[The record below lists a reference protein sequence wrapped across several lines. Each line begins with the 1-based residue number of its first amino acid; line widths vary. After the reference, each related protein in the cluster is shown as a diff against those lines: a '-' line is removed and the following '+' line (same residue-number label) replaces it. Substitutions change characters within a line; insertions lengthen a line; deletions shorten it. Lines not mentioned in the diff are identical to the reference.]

1 MQNWTALPIRD
12 EIWLCHR
19 SPVGTEPV
27 RAIPSL
33 GEDAAIVVGPEG
45 HAAIFK
51 DRELFVLGVEDD
63 AARQLEVPDDLVGI
77 HCAHFVG
84 DVLYVGGASDWQDT
98 SRLGWYDLSDPP
110 PSWNP
115 LPTPD
120 VVGDPNGPI
129 YELLQSGDRLFAL
142 DGAFTPKLAIVYD
155 ISDPHAPEYVDH
167 VAIPSG
173 LDDIPVAAG
182 AGRKWLAI
190 LTTSRQVSGKVWK
203 IGIFDRDNLDEVTTF
218 YRHADHAEDLEM
230 PVNVTMHE
238 DLLLISHGLKG
249 LGVIRIDDR
258 QPTRFEQVP
267 TVLPWAQSYAP
278 VDRIEY
284 HTPLG
289 QGRIVEVQPTSDPHI
304 LYLTLKRGG
313 RTWWEEIEIR

>member
-1 MQNWTALPIRD
+1 
-12 EIWLCHR
+12 
-19 SPVGTEPV
+19 
-27 RAIPSL
+27 
-33 GEDAAIVVGPEG
+33 
-45 HAAIFK
+45 
-51 DRELFVLGVEDD
+51 
-63 AARQLEVPDDLVGI
+63 
-77 HCAHFVG
+77 VG
-84 DVLYVGGASDWQDT
+84 DVLFIGGASKWQDT
-98 SRLGWYDLSDPP
+98 SRLGFYDLTEAPP
-110 PSWNP
+110 QFTS

-142 DGAFTPKLAIVYD
+142 DGAFTPKIAVVYD
-155 ISDPHAPEYVDH
+155 ISEPREPTYIDH

-173 LDDIPVAAG
+173 LDDIPVAAS
-182 AGRKWLAI
+182 AGRKWIAI
-190 LTTSRQVSGKVWK
+190 LTTSRHENGKAWK

-218 YRHADHAEDLEM
+218 YRHADHSEDLEM

-238 DLLLISHGLKG
+238 DLMLISHGLKG
-249 LGVIRIDDR
+249 LGVLRIDDR

-267 TVLPWAQSYAP
+267 TLLPWAQSYAP

-289 QGRIVEVQPTSDPHI
+289 QGRVIDAKPTSDPNI
-304 LYLTLKRGG
+304 LYLTLTRGG